1 MGGVIGGV
9 INSFLNARKAK
20 LSNNGYSLLSDI
32 ESFLSPFLL
41 NVLVDRLLEISFPFP
56 FKIIANSKHGP
67 NIESLVIF
75 YKALVRSRIDYG
87 IFVFGS
93 PNQT

>member
-1 MGGVIGGV
+1 MGGV

-56 FKIIANSKHGP
+56 FKIIANSARGAPISILSSKIY
-67 NIESLVIF
+67 N
-75 YKALVRSRIDYG
+75 
-87 IFVFGS
+87 
-93 PNQT
+93 